1 MSAPFSY
8 LPILDHDNLIRI
20 NNSRKPM
27 RNQHN
32 SLLSTLNKLLKGFL
46 YLSFRFSIKG
56 RSSLVQKQNFGL
68 ADQSSGNSNPLLLA
82 PGQFDPSFTDHG
94 IEPIR
99 EVVFV
104 VYEIVSVCSSAS
116 LQEVFFRVIG
126 FLETINNV
134 LSDSTGEQNRLLGHN
149 GYLLMVPLG
158 FQVLNIHVIIA
169 NLTVSRVVKPLNHG
183 NNGRLATA

>member
-27 RNQHN
+27 SDQDD
-32 SLLSTLNKLLKGFL
+32 SLLSTLNKLLEGFL
-46 YLSFRFSIKG
+46 DLSLRFSIQG
-56 RSSLVQKQNFGL
+56 RSSLIQEQNFGST
-68 ADQSSGNSNPLLLA
+68 DQSSGYSDSLLLS

-104 VYEIVSVCSSAS
+104 VDEIVSIRASAS
-116 LQEVFFRVIG
+116 LQEVFFRVIS
-126 FLETINNV
+126 FL
-134 LSDSTGEQNRLLGHN
+134 
-149 GYLLMVPLG
+149 
-158 FQVLNIHVIIA
+158 
-169 NLTVSRVVKPLNHG
+169 
-183 NNGRLATA
+183 